1 MRRDEARII
10 LLRYRPGTPDREEPE
25 MREALALAQVDEEL
39 SRWLADN
46 GTSQQ
51 LLRTTF
57 KQIQAPEGLLQ
68 QIISEQT
75 AGRRAA
81 TNQQWLKCIRLVATI
96 TVVGVIGGAIWLA
109 PRPQPDDTLAIFER
123 QMSAYALRGYT
134 MDLQT
139 NDPEQIR
146 AFLKQR
152 RAPANYTL
160 SQPLQKA
167 ALMGCAV
174 EGWHSTKVSMICFI
188 VGKPLAPGTPGNFWL
203 FVADQAS
210 VKDAPSD
217 STPQISKVNQL
228 VTATWAEKGKVYMLS
243 TTADESVLREFL

>member
-10 LLRYRPGTPDREEPE
+10 LLRYRSGTTDREDPDI
-25 MREALALAQVDEEL
+25 REALALAQADEKL
-39 SRWLADN
+39 SRWLADQEEC
-46 GTSQQ
+46 QQ
-51 LLRTTF
+51 ALRQTF
-57 KQIQAPEGLLQ
+57 QKFKAPEGLLQ
-68 QIISEQT
+68 QIISEQ
-75 AGRRAA
+75 AASQRAA
-81 TNQQWLKCIRLVATI
+81 TNQQWLKCISLVATI
-96 TVVGVIGGAIWLA
+96 TIVGIIGGAIWLA
-109 PRPQPDDTLAIFER
+109 PHPQAADTLVIFER

-152 RAPANYTL
+152 QAPANYTL
-160 SQPLQKA
+160 PQPLQKA
-167 ALMGCAV
+167 GLIGCAV
-174 EGWHSTKVSMICFI
+174 EGWHSTKVSMICFN

-228 VTATWAEKGKVYMLS
+228 VTATWVEKGQIYMLS
-243 TTADESVLREFL
+243 TTADESVLRKFL